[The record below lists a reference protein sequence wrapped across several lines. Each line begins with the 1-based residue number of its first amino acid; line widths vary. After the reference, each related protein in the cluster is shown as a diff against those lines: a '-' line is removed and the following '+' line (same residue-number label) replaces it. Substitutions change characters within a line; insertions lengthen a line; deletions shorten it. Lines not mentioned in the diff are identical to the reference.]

1 MVGEALGYQSRMN
14 QPGESF
20 TEPRAD
26 RPPTERE
33 EQAAE
38 RAAEE
43 VDVDRVADHYEDAAE
58 TGANVQGEGQI
69 EPD

>member
-1 MVGEALGYQSRMN
+1 MGSRPGYQSRMN
-14 QPGESF
+14 EQGESF

-33 EQAAE
+33 EEAAE
-38 RAAEE
+38 RAADE
-43 VDVDRVADHYEDAAE
+43 VDVDRVADHYEEAAE
-58 TGANVQGEGQI
+58 TGAHVQGEGQI